1 MIKTDRFRQ
10 IALTFPEA
18 TETPHFDIV
27 SFKVKGKIFTTLNV
41 SENRATVKFSLE
53 DQDLFCLF
61 DKNIVY
67 PVPNK
72 WGKMGWTHI
81 NLTLANEEICLEALA
96 AAYCSVAPKKQ
107 SDLIKFE

>member
-1 MIKTDRFRQ
+1 MDINRFRQ

-18 TETPHFDIV
+18 TEAPHFENTA
-27 SFKVKGKIFTTLNV
+27 FKVTKKIFATLNA

-72 WGKMGWTHI
+72 WGKQGWTHI
-81 NLTLANEEICLEALA
+81 NLTLANEEICLEALT
-96 AAYCSVAPKKQ
+96 AAYCSVAPKKL
-107 SDLIKFE
+107 SDLIKFQ